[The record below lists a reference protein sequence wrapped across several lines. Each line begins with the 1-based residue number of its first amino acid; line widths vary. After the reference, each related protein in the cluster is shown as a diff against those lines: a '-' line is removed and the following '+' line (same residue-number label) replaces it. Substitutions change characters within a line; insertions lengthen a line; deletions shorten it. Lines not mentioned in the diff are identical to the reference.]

1 MKWDSSKCGETWNPV
16 TLYFSVPPHPA
27 YAKYRQ
33 NMLNY
38 SLILEKIHLGNN
50 LIAIIAY
57 SPTSRPIKKDL
68 VSRNVSN

>member
-33 NMLNY
+33 NTLNY
-38 SLILEKIHLGNN
+38 SLILEKFTL
-50 LIAIIAY
+50 AII
-57 SPTSRPIKKDL
+57 
-68 VSRNVSN
+68 